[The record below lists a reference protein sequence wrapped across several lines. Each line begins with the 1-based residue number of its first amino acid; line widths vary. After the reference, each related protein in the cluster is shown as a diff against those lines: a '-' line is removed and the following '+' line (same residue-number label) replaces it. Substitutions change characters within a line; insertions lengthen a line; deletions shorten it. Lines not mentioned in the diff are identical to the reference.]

1 MFYGV
6 RKPTKISKKA
16 IVEAAVKKAIGKL
29 VREQIDLRTK
39 EGRELKGMATELIR
53 RQQELDEFVASIQTI
68 LKRQKELS
76 NLVSAAEKSLFKRM
90 NELEVKTLE
99 IAEAVVSIEEEAKYK
114 TVRPAYEALY
124 EKALEDLARFS
135 MEHVKLLEQAR
146 EAEIALKRAERVNK
160 LKVSLKTEGKKL
172 NEQMLSKIGNWLKQ
186 IWSGLSSKLF
196 RTNRAAD
203 KALNSLNALSAAI
216 A

>member
-1 MFYGV
+1 MSYGV

-53 RQQELDEFVASIQTI
+53 RQQELDEFVASIQAI

-114 TVRPAYEALY
+114 TVRPAYETLY